1 MITKTDLMQ
10 IENNNSNMGSNEQR
24 KDEDRS
30 IGNQQETTQ
39 TGGQNQGGDNRSDT
53 DDRYDED
60 LQRSGDRKSNDE

>member
-10 IENNNSNMGSNEQR
+10 IGNNDPNMGSNEQR